1 MSLILKP
8 LLYLCSTIF
17 RMLPQGSK
25 MASAAPAIISIY
37 QRQKEGQECMCL
49 LSPIYPN
56 SDQLSALLL
65 FYLLSVSAGW
75 PVWATSVAFL
85 PLALWWVQPIQSME
99 GDENVSS
106 GFLSLWLPFYKV
118 TSGWLPLFTW
128 RPLFSRQS
136 ALPDPLLTSAEIEIT
151 AWLTLILYSYSILHD
166 FYT

>member
-17 RMLPQGSK
+17 RRLPQGSK

-75 PVWATSVAFL
+75 LVWATSVAFL

-99 GDENVSS
+99 GDENVRREWTQDFFPSDS
-106 GFLSLWLPFYKV
+106 LSTKSHLAGCLSLPEGHCSQGSLLYPTLSLPVQK
-118 TSGWLPLFTW
+118 
-128 RPLFSRQS
+128 
-136 ALPDPLLTSAEIEIT
+136 
-151 AWLTLILYSYSILHD
+151 
-166 FYT
+166 